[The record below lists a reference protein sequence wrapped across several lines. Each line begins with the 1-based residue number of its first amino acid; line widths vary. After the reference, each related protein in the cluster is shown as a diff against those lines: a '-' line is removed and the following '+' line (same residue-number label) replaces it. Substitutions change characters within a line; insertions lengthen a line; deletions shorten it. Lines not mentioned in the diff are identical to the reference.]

1 MTTTINS
8 AATNRQNATLFLE
21 TIFCDAE
28 PSAMTQLTY
37 FQRLERTL
45 ASLAKVRVPGGM
57 NAVHLIYVSVDK
69 QQWINRLHQLVAHWA
84 PDADIATRIVR
95 YAHPSNGYEQLTQAH
110 PDVLKGPN
118 KQHPLR
124 KRLFGAAAGA
134 IPEHHTVLRMTL
146 DDDDLWLPWQL
157 EEVARAVSEA
167 QYQWPE
173 RPLGIGLRQCLL
185 AYVSDD
191 GVGVEHVAMNRML
204 TGNKVFVF
212 PPEHRGLALS
222 YSPWGIPELMTEN
235 YRETFQRIGFELA
248 IVENHRPGFVYMR
261 RGDNLSGQN
270 KTGFVTAVHGTWTAA
285 EEQALVQQ
293 CEVQLA
299 DGSEFGPVQFGI
311 DPPQY
316 RINVRRSGA
325 IVSYSTNVQEVHG
338 STVRCAFHLLQGS
351 TVVAKTGYG
360 RLTTGAFTDA
370 PQHSRVKLYVKM
382 PDGARESKVSHV
394 V

>member
-1 MTTTINS
+1 MTTEEARTKQECD
-8 AATNRQNATLFLE
+8 TTLFLE

-37 FQRLERTL
+37 FQRLERAL
-45 ASLAKVRVPGGM
+45 ESLARVRVPGGM

-84 PDADIATRIVR
+84 PEAHIVTRIVR
-95 YAHPSNGYEQLTQAH
+95 YAHPSDGYEQLTQAH
-110 PDVLKGPN
+110 PDVVKGPN
-118 KQHPLR
+118 KQNPLR
-124 KRLFGAAAGA
+124 KRLFGAAVGA
-134 IPEHHTVLRMTL
+134 VPEHHTILRMTL

-157 EEVARAVSEA
+157 EELARAVSEA
-167 QYQWPE
+167 QGRWPG
-173 RPLGIGLRQCLL
+173 RALGIGLRQCLL
-185 AYVSDD
+185 AYVSGD
-191 GVGVEHVAMNRML
+191 GVKVEHVAMNRML

-212 PPEHRGLALS
+212 PPEHRDLVLS
-222 YSPWGIPELMTEN
+222 NSPWGIPELMTEN
-235 YRETFQRIGFELA
+235 YRDSFRRIGFELA

-261 RGDNLSGQN
+261 RGKNLSGQN
-270 KTGFVTAVHGTWTAA
+270 KTGFVTATLGTWPAV
-285 EEQALVQQ
+285 EEKSLVQR
-293 CEVQLA
+293 CVSELA
-299 DGSEFGPVQFGI
+299 GVVDHGPVRFGI

-316 RINVRRSGA
+316 RINVRRNGGT
-325 IVSYSTNVQEVHG
+325 VFYSSNVQEVHG
-338 STVRCAFHLLQGS
+338 TTVRCAFHLLQGS

-370 PQHSRVKLYVKM
+370 PPQSRVKLYVKM